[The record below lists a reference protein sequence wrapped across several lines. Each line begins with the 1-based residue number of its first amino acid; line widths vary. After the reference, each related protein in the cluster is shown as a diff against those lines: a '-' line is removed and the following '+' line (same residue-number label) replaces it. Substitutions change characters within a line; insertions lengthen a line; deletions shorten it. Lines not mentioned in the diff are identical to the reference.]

1 MTQQPGFPE
10 QAVHVPDARVDGT
23 RARALWFMASRDAQL
38 VAEDVPPPAPDQ
50 VMVRALVSL
59 VSSGTEMTI
68 YRGEGAAEQDLGLE
82 TCAGSF
88 GLPVKYAYQV
98 VGEVVQAGDRAGLS
112 PGDLVFAR
120 HPHQELFTMRAD
132 SALISRIPAGLAPER
147 GVFANLLDVALNC
160 LLDVPV
166 RHGDCVAVYG
176 QGTVGSL
183 CAQLARRTAAKLA
196 VIDPIAARR
205 ESALDWGADVALRP
219 EDAPAE
225 LHRLTAG
232 RGPDISIEASGSP
245 AALQLAIRTT
255 GQEGTIAAV
264 SFYGTK
270 QVPLVLAPEFHVG
283 RQRIISSQVGSI
295 GSGLQPRWSLERR
308 METAFYLLATDW
320 LRTLVSHEYPF
331 DRAPEAYALLDSRPE
346 STTGVLL
353 RYSR

>member
-1 MTQQPGFPE
+1 MTQESSRPQGS
-10 QAVHVPDARVDGT
+10 VPTRSADLDGLS
-23 RARALWFMASRDAQL
+23 ARALWFVASREARL
-38 VAEDVPPPAPDQ
+38 LTEDVPEPSSDQ
-50 VMVRALVSL
+50 VMVRAIVSL
-59 VSSGTEMTI
+59 VSSGTELTI
-68 YRGEGAAEQDLGLE
+68 YRGEGAADQDLGLE
-82 TCAGSF
+82 TCSGSF

-98 VGEVVQAGDRAGLS
+98 VGEVVRAGDDAGIR

-132 SALISRIPAGLAPER
+132 SALISRIPADLAPER
-147 GVFANLLDVALNC
+147 AVFANLLDVALNC
-160 LLDVPV
+160 QLDVPV

-205 ESALDWGADVALRP
+205 DQAIEWGADAALDP
-219 EDAPAE
+219 ADAE
-225 LHRLTAG
+225 SGLRDLTAG

-245 AALQLAIRTT
+245 AALQMAIRTT

-283 RQRIISSQVGSI
+283 RQRIISTQVGAV
-295 GSGLQPRWSLERR
+295 GSGLQPRWSLQRR
-308 METAFYLLATDW
+308 FETVFGLLETSW
-320 LRTLVSHEYPF
+320 LRTLVSHEFPF
-331 DRAPEAYALLDSRPE
+331 DRAPEAYALLDARPE
-346 STTGVLL
+346 SASGVLL
-353 RYSR
+353 RY